1 MVVVA
6 GDYLPGATIITGP
19 KGGAAAIAKG
29 DIVNLDSTNH
39 VWVSVPAVAAQIGPF
54 GVAAAAAATADTTVS
69 VIVEGRAYVT
79 ADGVIRPVHYVMNSA
94 STVGRAIEW
103 VSDVSA
109 AGPAGV
115 NSLKVIGQYE
125 GHENEGT
132 QKTVP
137 TNTAATDVVRI
148 TLGVSG

>member
-29 DIVNLDSTNH
+29 DVVMCDTTNH
-39 VWVSVPAVAAQIGPF
+39 VWVSVPAVASQVGPF
-54 GVAAAAAATADTTVS
+54 GVAAAAAATTDTTVS
-69 VIVEGRAYVT
+69 VVIEGRAWVT
-79 ADGVIRPVHYVMNSA
+79 ADGVIHPVHYVMNSA
-94 STVGRAIEW
+94 STVGRVIEW

-115 NSLKVIGQYE
+115 NSLKIIGQYE

-132 QKTVP
+132 QKTLP
-137 TNTAATDVVRI
+137 TNSAATDLVRI